1 MQAINIQQQ
10 LVQAQA
16 WQEVFLARVDDYE
29 WKAIFALGEYPWHR
43 HDERDDCFL
52 VMSGCLGVALS
63 DGTVYVRAGEML
75 VVPEVCVTGLFLL
88 KVLRCFCLSRLLQN
102 NLIQHVFFCPYLV
115 WDSSVSLVFL
125 LINCGCF

>member
-29 WKAIFALGEYPWHR
+29 WKAIFALGEYPWHQ

-52 VMSGCLGVALS
+52 VMSGCLGVALP
-63 DGTVYVRAGEML
+63 DGVVSVQAGEML
-75 VVPEVCVTGLFLL
+75 VVPRGVRHRTFSTEGAQVLLFEPVTS
-88 KVLRCFCLSRLLQN
+88 K
-102 NLIQHVFFCPYLV
+102 
-115 WDSSVSLVFL
+115 
-125 LINCGCF
+125 